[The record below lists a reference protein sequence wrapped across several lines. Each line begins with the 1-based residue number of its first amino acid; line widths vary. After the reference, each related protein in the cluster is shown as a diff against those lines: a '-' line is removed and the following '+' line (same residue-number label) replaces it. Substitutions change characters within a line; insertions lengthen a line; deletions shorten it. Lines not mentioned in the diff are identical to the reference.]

1 MNRPGVR
8 QDIQGLRAVAV
19 IVVVL
24 NHLLDW
30 PSGGFVGVDIFF
42 VISGYLITDL
52 ILRERDRTGRVSWV
66 GFYRRRIR
74 RIIPVA
80 IVVLVATVVVSR
92 VLYPAIRARIIGQDA
107 GWAAIFLSN
116 WHFAK
121 VKTDYFNN
129 EALVSPLQHFWSL
142 AVEEQFYVVWP
153 VVIIGVSALAIRRLS
168 YRRTLAAVI
177 GAAVVASFLYALND
191 SQRHPASAYFS
202 TASRAWELGVGALIA
217 VVAPQL
223 TKLPTA
229 SRQLL
234 AWSGLAG
241 IVASMFLISSDST
254 FPAPWA
260 LLPVASAG
268 AVIISGAGANVRGL
282 LPLTNPVSQYVGNVS
297 YSLYLWHFPIIVML
311 RDFSPE
317 GGVWRTVLTVAAM
330 ASLTVFS
337 FQLIED
343 PIRRSNWLEP
353 HRRGIRRVRYTEALD
368 PAFPRQ
374 AGFILLAMAVVSS
387 SAFAGHLNT
396 RTAPG
401 GTGPAAVNAAVA
413 RGATGFGAGLATQ
426 IDSALNATQFPSLSP
441 DVDQL
446 DANKAPQW
454 KDCGTT
460 GPWNAAKCTYHAAR
474 STRQVAVIGDSIAL
488 SWLPGLIK
496 AFNANGYT
504 VHSFV
509 AGHCPAAQVEVGDGS
524 DTTSCAKHR
533 KWAVGAIKA
542 LKPDIIVMS
551 DASFLIPTLH
561 DHATGGRARAEWQE
575 GAAATLRELTPVAR
589 TVVLSSPPG
598 SKNLINC
605 KTIRATPT
613 ACNGSSNDVAVQQ
626 LRSAEMTAASQTR
639 ATYVDAT
646 ALFCGANGSCP
657 SFVGST
663 PVYVDGDHLTRQ
675 YCELIAPGL
684 AHLIGLK
691 RTSV

>member
-1 MNRPGVR
+1 MSRPGLR
-8 QDIQGLRAVAV
+8 RDIQGLRAVAV

-52 ILRERDRTGRVSWV
+52 MLREQDRTGRVLWV

-80 IVVLVATVVVSR
+80 VVVLAVTVVVSR
-92 VLYPAIRARIIGQDA
+92 TLYPAIRAGLIRADA

-121 VKTDYFNN
+121 VKTDYFDN

-153 VVIIGVSALAIRRLS
+153 VVVIAVCALANRRLP
-168 YRRTLAAVI
+168 YRQALAAVI
-177 GAAVVASFLYALND
+177 SAAVLASFLYSLND
-191 SQRHPASAYFS
+191 SQRHAASAYFS
-202 TASRAWELGVGALIA
+202 TPARVWELGIGALIA
-217 VVAPQL
+217 VIAPQL
-223 TKLPTA
+223 TSLPTW

-234 AWSGLAG
+234 AWSGFAG
-241 IVASMFLISSDST
+241 IVASMFLISGSST

-260 LLPVASAG
+260 LLPVASTG
-268 AVIISGAGANVRGL
+268 AVIASGVGVNVHGL
-282 LPLTNPVSQYVGNVS
+282 LVLTNPVAQYIGNVS

-317 GGVWRTVLTVAAM
+317 GGAWRTVLIIAAM
-330 ASLTVFS
+330 ASVTVFS
-337 FQLIED
+337 FHLIED
-343 PIRRSNWLEP
+343 PIRRSSWLDP
-353 HRRGIRRVRYTEALD
+353 RAGARKIRYTDAVD
-368 PAFPRQ
+368 PGFPRR
-374 AGFILLAMAVVSS
+374 AGFILLAMAVVCS
-387 SAFAGHLNT
+387 SAFAGHLAT
-396 RTAPG
+396 RVTPAG
-401 GTGPAAVNAAVA
+401 AGPVAVNTAAA
-413 RGATGFGAGLATQ
+413 RGATGFTAGLASQ
-426 IDSALNATQFPSLSP
+426 IDAALNATQFPALSP
-441 DVDQL
+441 TIDQL

-460 GPWNAAKCTYHAAR
+460 GPWNAAKCTY
-474 STRQVAVIGDSIAL
+474 STVVGSRKVAVIGDSIAL

-496 AFNANGYT
+496 AFNGKGYN

-509 AGHCPAAQVEVGDGS
+509 AGHCPAARVGVGDGS
-524 DTTSCAKHR
+524 DAASCDEHR
-533 KWAVGAIKA
+533 TWAIDAIRT

-551 DASFLIPTLH
+551 DANFLIPTLH
-561 DHATGGRARAEWQE
+561 DHATGGAATAEWE
-575 GAAATLRELTPVAR
+575 KGAVATLKKLTPIAR

-605 KTIRATPT
+605 KTILATPT
-613 ACNGSSNDVAVQQ
+613 ACNGSSNDPATLQ
-626 LRSAEMTAASQTR
+626 LRSAEREAATQTH
-639 ATYVDAT
+639 ATYIDASP
-646 ALFCGANGSCP
+646 LFCGVNGSCP
-657 SFVGST
+657 SFVGTT

-684 AHLIGLK
+684 VQLFGLK
-691 RTSV
+691 RTT